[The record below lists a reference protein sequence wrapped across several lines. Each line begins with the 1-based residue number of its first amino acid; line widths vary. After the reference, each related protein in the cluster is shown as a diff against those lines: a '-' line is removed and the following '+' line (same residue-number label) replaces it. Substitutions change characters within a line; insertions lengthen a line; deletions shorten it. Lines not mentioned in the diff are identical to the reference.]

1 MRKENNIVYHP
12 EDDILCDTCGKPDRD
27 SSKKPIKY
35 GYTLELNDNIL
46 IDLDSKGN
54 VIGIEI
60 LNASKALGLS
70 KANLAKRFKIIR
82 EPIRK
87 FKQNN

>member
-1 MRKENNIVYHP
+1 MKKENNIVYHP
-12 EDDILCDTCGKPDRD
+12 EDDILCSTCGKPNKI
-27 SSKKPIKY
+27 SSKKPYKY
-35 GYTLELNDNIL
+35 GYTLELNDNVL
-46 IDLDSKGN
+46 IDLDRKGN

-60 LNASKALGLS
+60 LNASEALGLS
-70 KANLAKRFKIIR
+70 KENLAKRFKIIR